1 MTAKISIYES
11 LMRYIR
17 ETGYLKGIK
26 ALVIG
31 GSAGSIEVIVKIL
44 RKLEK
49 NLSIAIIIIVHRKS
63 SSDASLTNLFNNRS
77 IIEVTEA
84 DEKEVIL
91 PGRIYLAPANY
102 HLLIETDH
110 TFSLDASEK
119 VEYSRPSIDVT
130 FQSAADVYGE
140 SLAALLLSG
149 ANSDGSEGLL
159 TIAKAGGLT
168 IVQDPD
174 SAEVGFM
181 PKAAIFKTVVDYI
194 IDADDLP
201 DFINKLSAAQ
211 LSE

>member
-1 MTAKISIYES
+1 
-11 LMRYIR
+11 MRYIR
-17 ETGYLKGIK
+17 ETGDLKGIK
-26 ALVIG
+26 VLVIG

-44 RKLEK
+44 KKLEK
-49 NLSIAIIIIVHRKS
+49 DLAIAIIIIIHRKS
-63 SSDASLTNLFNNRS
+63 TSDASLTNLFNSRS
-77 IIEVTEA
+77 AVEVTEA
-84 DEKEVIL
+84 DEKEEIL

-110 TFSLDASEK
+110 TFSLDTSEK
-119 VEYSRPSIDVT
+119 VEFSRPSIDVT

-159 TIAKAGGLT
+159 TIANTGGLT
-168 IVQDPD
+168 IVQNPE

-181 PKAAIFKTVVDYI
+181 PKAAIFKTVVDYVLET
-194 IDADDLP
+194 DDLP
-201 DFINKLSAAQ
+201 DFVNKLSAAQ

>member
-1 MTAKISIYES
+1 
-11 LMRYIR
+11 MRYIR
-17 ETGYLKGIK
+17 ETGDLKGIK

-44 RKLEK
+44 KKLEK
-49 NLSIAIIIIVHRKS
+49 DLAIAIIIIIHRKS
-63 SSDASLTNLFNNRS
+63 TSDASLTNLFNSRS
-77 IIEVTEA
+77 VIEVTEA
-84 DEKEVIL
+84 EEKEEIL

-159 TIAKAGGLT
+159 TIANTGGLT
-168 IVQDPD
+168 IVQNPE

-194 IDADDLP
+194 IETDNLP
-201 DFINKLSAAQ
+201 DFVNKLSAAQ

>member
-1 MTAKISIYES
+1 
-11 LMRYIR
+11 MRYIR
-17 ETGYLKGIK
+17 ETGDLKGIK
-26 ALVIG
+26 VLVIG

-44 RKLEK
+44 KKLEK
-49 NLSIAIIIIVHRKS
+49 DLAIAIIIIIHRKS
-63 SSDASLTNLFNNRS
+63 TSDASLTNLFNSRS
-77 IIEVTEA
+77 AVEVTEA
-84 DEKEVIL
+84 DEKEEIL

-110 TFSLDASEK
+110 TFSLDTSEK
-119 VEYSRPSIDVT
+119 VEFSRPSIDVT

-159 TIAKAGGLT
+159 TIANTGGLT
-168 IVQDPD
+168 IVQNPE

-181 PKAAIFKTVVDYI
+181 PKAAIFKTVVDYVLETN
-194 IDADDLP
+194 DLP
-201 DFINKLSAAQ
+201 DFVNKLSAAQ

>member
-1 MTAKISIYES
+1 
-11 LMRYIR
+11 MRYIR
-17 ETGYLKGIK
+17 ETGDLKGIK

-44 RKLEK
+44 QNLEK
-49 NLSIAIIIIVHRKS
+49 NLALAIIIIVHRKS
-63 SSDASLTNLFNNRS
+63 TSDASLTNLFNNRS
-77 IIEVTEA
+77 VIEVTEA
-84 DEKEVIL
+84 EEKEQIL

-102 HLLIETDH
+102 HLLVETDH
-110 TFSLDASEK
+110 TFSLDTSEK

-130 FQSAADVYGE
+130 FESAADVYGG

-159 TIAKAGGLT
+159 TIANTGGLT
-168 IVQDPD
+168 IVQNPE

-194 IDADDLP
+194 VETDDLP
-201 DFINKLSAAQ
+201 DFVNKLSAAQ

>member
-1 MTAKISIYES
+1 
-11 LMRYIR
+11 MRYIR
-17 ETGYLKGIK
+17 ETGDLKGIK

-159 TIAKAGGLT
+159 TIANAGGLT
-168 IVQDPD
+168 IVQNPE

-194 IDADDLP
+194 VDADDLP